1 MRLGNLAVVEAY
13 VQVSSEGRETRE
25 EFYQELLGHI
35 AKAKGMTKSLILLG
49 DFNGHVDGYIGSE
62 TNSNG
67 EMMLGALKEAKPE
80 LLPING

>member
-1 MRLGNLAVVEAY
+1 
-13 VQVSSEGRETRE
+13 
-25 EFYQELLGHI
+25 
-35 AKAKGMTKSLILLG
+35 MTKSLILLG